1 MLVDR
6 EFRGAGPDAQHTQPD
21 DVAFERTNGLRGRSF
36 QTGWIH
42 GGNELLAQL
51 DTSVPCHRDLIGLRT
66 THQGHDGFERSI
78 ANQFL
83 DQRVADRSR
92 CTENHSRLRAR
103 HEVPFVDVPISWLI
117 DAIALVLSAAVRY
130 AF

>member
-6 EFRGAGPDAQHTQPD
+6 ELRGAAPDAKHTQPD
-21 DVAFERTNGLRGRSF
+21 DVAFERTDGLRGRSF

-42 GGNELLAQL
+42 CGYDRLAQL
-51 DTSVPCHRDLIGLRT
+51 DTRIARHRDLSGQRT
-66 THQGHDGFERSI
+66 THQGYDGFERSV

-92 CTENHSRLRAR
+92 SPENHSRSRAR
-103 HEVPFVDVPISWLI
+103 HEC
-117 DAIALVLSAAVRY
+117 LSS
-130 AF
+130 